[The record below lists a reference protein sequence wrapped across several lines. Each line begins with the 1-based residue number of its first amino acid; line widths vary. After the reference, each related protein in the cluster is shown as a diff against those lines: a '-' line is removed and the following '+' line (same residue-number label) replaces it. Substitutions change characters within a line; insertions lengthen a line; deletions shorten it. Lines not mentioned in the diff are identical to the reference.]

1 MNKRLLFSAVL
12 LCLLVCIL
20 CACKAEKPDNTF
32 TVDYVATASGT
43 KPVILIVGQC
53 QGRTVKMD
61 AGSFKDCTLLEA
73 KSLSDSPTLSG
84 TEEGY
89 LKINEGILIRVKD
102 AKGAEH
108 KIEVKEGSVF
118 TLDTSV
124 DGAWR
129 ILLPDSE
136 K

>member
-1 MNKRLLFSAVL
+1 MSKRVLFFTVF

-32 TVDYVATASGT
+32 TVDYVATAGAA

-73 KSLSDSPTLSG
+73 EYLSESPTLSG

-89 LKINEGILIRVKD
+89 LKINGGVAIRVKD
-102 AKGAEH
+102 SKGAEH

-124 DGAWR
+124 EGAWR